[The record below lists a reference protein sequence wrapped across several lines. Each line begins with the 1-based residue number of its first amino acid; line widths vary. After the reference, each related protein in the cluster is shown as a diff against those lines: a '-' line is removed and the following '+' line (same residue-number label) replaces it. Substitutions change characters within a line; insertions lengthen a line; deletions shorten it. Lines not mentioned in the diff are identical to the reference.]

1 MATNVTY
8 PYGYY
13 YYYPPGPEKYADVE
27 RSITRTRSSLMRHP
41 SSDRRRQIPR
51 CMDALSSSSSFVAV
65 VAVVAMTVKIVAVL
79 PVVSVAV

>member
-27 RSITRTRSSLMRHP
+27 RSITRTRSSLMRH
-41 SSDRRRQIPR
+41 R